1 MDVTILDSSKDKII
15 VVDDDPII
23 CEVLNLALSSHFEV
37 KTVHSGAECLQLID
51 EFQPKLVFLDIDMP
65 GMNGYDTCR
74 QLREAK
80 QTLPIIFQ
88 SSCDTLAERLEAFD
102 SGGDDF
108 LSKPADV
115 ELVLRKAQ
123 LAIKAKVER
132 DQIVSEKA
140 TYEHMAMTFLD
151 SLGDSGVLQ
160 NYARLNFNCP
170 DFATL
175 MESTLKTARDL
186 GLKCQIQFRIPDGT
200 LSCNDAGKASAL
212 EESILTQVSG
222 LGRLFQFQKRL
233 ATNFDHVTIIIL
245 NMSEDSEIAG
255 RIRDNIAILAE
266 MADDF
271 VKGIT
276 FRNMSAANVELI
288 RKANIS
294 AHSAVEIL
302 RSKYRNQQVETR
314 LLQNELVHEVEKTF
328 IHLGLTDSQE
338 HAIADVLQ
346 SNLEKVLR
354 LFEQS
359 EEFERQFSIILNA
372 LDPKATT

>member
-1 MDVTILDSSKDKII
+1 MQDHTSDAKKDKIL
-15 VVDDDPII
+15 VVDDDQII
-23 CEVLNLALSSHFEV
+23 CEVLNLALSNHFEV
-37 KTVHSGAECLQLID
+37 KTLHSGAECLQVID
-51 EFQPKLVFLDIDMP
+51 EFQPKLVILDIDMP

-74 QLREAK
+74 KLREAQ
-80 QTLPIIFQ
+80 QTLPIIFL
-88 SSCDTLAERLEAFD
+88 SSCDTLTERLEAFD

-108 LSKPADV
+108 LSKPTDN
-115 ELVLRKAQ
+115 EIVLRKVQ
-123 LAIKAKVER
+123 LTIKAKADR

-140 TYEHMAMTFLD
+140 SFEHMAMTFLD

-160 NYARLNFNCP
+160 NYARVNFNCP

-175 MESTLKTARDL
+175 MENTLKSARDL
-186 GLKCQIQFRIPDGT
+186 GLKCQIQFRFPEGT
-200 LSCNDAGKASAL
+200 LSCNDAGKAGAL
-212 EESILTQVSG
+212 EESVLTQVAS
-222 LGRLFQFQKRL
+222 LGRLFQFKKRL
-233 ATNFDHVTIIIL
+233 ATNFEHVTIIIL
-245 NMSEDSEIAG
+245 NMSDDSELAG

-271 VKGIT
+271 VNGII
-276 FRNMSAANVELI
+276 FRNVSAANVELI

-302 RSKYRNQQVETR
+302 RSKYRNQQLETR

-346 SNLEKVLR
+346 SNLEKILR

-359 EEFERQFSIILNA
+359 DEFEKQFSVILNA
-372 LDPKATT
+372 LSPKNNS